1 MYWLCKANN
10 TFERDSSVFSCIPS
24 MNNTDIYI
32 PTLNHQCTFYST
44 YIYFEKKMWPTF
56 ICQLLLHYMRVTP
69 IIRCLHLNQ
78 LSLLILSILTEH
90 NSTTE
95 YNSSRK
101 HLSYNLQLTNSV
113 IGVYGRWLTRHMANH
128 QAPWLH
134 RQHGH
139 RSHERR
145 WDTGH
150 MSTGYK
156 HLPAASPRSAYDNRC
171 TSVNTEQSKPSTRN
185 TDWQQP
191 AGSKKRTRLA
201 LCSISFFLFFF

>member
-1 MYWLCKANN
+1 MQTHCHVHSNWA
-10 TFERDSSVFSCIPS
+10 
-24 MNNTDIYI
+24 
-32 PTLNHQCTFYST
+32 
-44 YIYFEKKMWPTF
+44 
-56 ICQLLLHYMRVTP
+56 QL
-69 IIRCLHLNQ
+69 
-78 LSLLILSILTEH
+78 
-90 NSTTE
+90 E

-113 IGVYGRWLTRHMANH
+113 IDVYGRWLTRHMANH

-171 TSVNTEQSKPSTRN
+171 TSVNTDQSKRSTRN
-185 TDWQQP
+185 PDWQEP
-191 AGSKKRTRLA
+191 AGSKKKGQGRLYA
-201 LCSISFFLFFF
+201 LFFFFKGQTSTPSPFFLYSRHKSLKLVTNI